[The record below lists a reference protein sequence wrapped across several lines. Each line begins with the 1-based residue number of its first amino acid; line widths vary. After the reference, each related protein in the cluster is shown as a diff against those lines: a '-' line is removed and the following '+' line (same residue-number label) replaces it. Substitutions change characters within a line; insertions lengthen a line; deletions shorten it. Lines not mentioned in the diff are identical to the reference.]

1 MDTEAQKQNSEM
13 VPCLETDQKRKKTG
27 KRRKLS
33 AAQKRKLLAWLLIIV
48 FIPAVITFGML
59 QWQDRHFYII
69 SFLII
74 IASLLPFLLVF
85 EKRRPRAR
93 ELVIIAVLVAI
104 AVAGRAAFFMVPQF
118 KPIAAIVIIA
128 GASLGCETG
137 FVVGSLTMFVSNIFV
152 GQGPWTPW
160 QMFAMGIIGFI
171 AGLLFK
177 KEIKT
182 KLQLAL
188 FCIYG
193 AVSVFIIYGG
203 IVDTASFLMGSA
215 EISWKGLLA
224 IYAAGAVFNLIHAL
238 STVIFLLILTKPILN
253 KLKRVKIKYGLIE

>member
-1 MDTEAQKQNSEM
+1 MDTEAQKQNNGIAHRPENASE
-13 VPCLETDQKRKKTG
+13 RKKTP
-27 KRRKLS
+27 KRRKLN

-48 FIPAVITFGML
+48 FIPAVIAVGMV
-59 QWQDRHFYII
+59 QWQDRHFYIVSI
-69 SFLII
+69 LII

-104 AVAGRAAFFMVPQF
+104 AVAGRAAFFMIPQF

-137 FVVGSLTMFVSNIFV
+137 FVVGSLTMFVSNIFF

-160 QMFAMGIIGFI
+160 QMFAMGIIGFV

-188 FCIYG
+188 FCAYG
-193 AVSVFIIYGG
+193 AVSVFFVYGG
-203 IVDTASFLMGSA
+203 IVDTASFLMGSS
-215 EISWKGLLA
+215 EISFKGLLA
-224 IYAAGAVFNLIHAL
+224 VYAAGAVFNLIHAL
-238 STVIFLLILTKPILN
+238 STVVFLLILTKPILN
-253 KLKRVKIKYGLIE
+253 KLRRVKVKYGLIE